1 MWIQISFYLHNKQG
15 SENDPTSGSLYCS
28 IPPSSFSLRALF
40 VCLIFWIWKG
50 SVTLLTRTETFDKP
64 SSSSPNGNRTSSA
77 SHFSSALFFFKKKKY
92 CIGIKECRSNWHIGR
107 PPLLYPIPSHPI
119 PSRTYLEQELLQLPG
134 LYKAQYKTKALF
146 TASNESKTA
155 RELCFSLSA
164 KKASGQNTNSIKFN
178 KELEP
183 DLCSKKYWKC
193 SHVGNRV
200 M

>member
-40 VCLIFWIWKG
+40 VCLIFWIWKE
-50 SVTLLTRTETFDKP
+50 SVIPLTRIESFDKP
-64 SSSSPNGNRTSSA
+64 SSSPSGNRTSLA
-77 SHFSSALFFFKKKKY
+77 SHFSSALFFFKKFY
-92 CIGIKECRSNWHIGR
+92 CIGIKQCRSNGHIGI
-107 PPLLYPIPSHPI
+107 PPLLYSILSA
-119 PSRTYLEQELLQLPG
+119 TYLEEELLQLPG

-155 RELCFSLSA
+155 RELCFSQSA
-164 KKASGQNTNSIKFN
+164 KAASGQNTNSIKFN

-183 DLCSKKYWKC
+183 VLCFKKYWKR
-193 SHVGNRV
+193 SHLGNRV